1 MSFTRRSLLALA
13 APAALL
19 LASACA
25 TSFRADVARFQQM
38 PAPQGQTFSIQA
50 IDPAK
55 QGGLEFQTYA
65 NLVAIEMEQLGYRRA
80 ASPQGA
86 TLAITMD
93 YGVDNGRERIVTS
106 PGFGYG
112 SFGRSFYSPY
122 YFGRGYYSP
131 FYYGWHDPFFDSGFG
146 YPDIRSYTLYTSELD
161 LDIVR
166 AADGLALFDGTA
178 RARSRDDNLTELVPN
193 LVEAM
198 FTGFPGNSG
207 EEVRITVAPP
217 REDDDG

>member
-1 MSFTRRSLLALA
+1 MFRVRQLLVL
-13 APAALL
+13 APAAM
-19 LASACA
+19 LALTACA

-38 PAPQGQTFSIQA
+38 PAPQGQTFTVHAADPRKQA
-50 IDPAK
+50 
-55 QGGLEFQTYA
+55 GLEFQTYA

-80 ASPQGA
+80 SSPADA
-86 TLAITMD
+86 TFTITMD

-106 PGFGYG
+106 PGGF
-112 SFGRSFYSPY
+112 SRPFYSPY
-122 YFGRGYYSP
+122 FWGPSYHSP
-131 FYYGWHDPFFDSGFG
+131 FYYGWHNPFFDSGFG
-146 YPDIRSYTLYTSELD
+146 YTDVRSYTLYTSELD

-166 AADGLALFDGTA
+166 IADGEALFDGRA
-178 RARSRDDNLTELVPN
+178 RARSRDDDLTELVPN

-217 REDDDG
+217 EDDG